1 MEILE
6 ILFLSCFFIQMI
18 ICIYMLKIYLDS
30 KDLKNEK
37 ASFDFLTNFKLFSSL
52 EIIDNEACIKKMS
65 TKKLDR
71 KKHEMIATLFL
82 TKEVIAAIKKMG
94 LKEFE
99 DLMKKEEDAIYLVL
113 EEISNRKGEKDV
125 LYFALEEIS
134 NFECDDVGSDKD
146 EK

>member
-1 MEILE
+1 
-6 ILFLSCFFIQMI
+6 
-18 ICIYMLKIYLDS
+18 
-30 KDLKNEK
+30 
-37 ASFDFLTNFKLFSSL
+37 
-52 EIIDNEACIKKMS
+52 
-65 TKKLDR
+65 
-71 KKHEMIATLFL
+71 
-82 TKEVIAAIKKMG
+82 MG